1 MRVPET
7 RARPATSRSPL
18 LERYRRI
25 RGATGDLCRPL
36 AVEDQVVQS
45 MPDASPTKWHLA
57 HTTWFFE
64 EFVLRAADPATP
76 PWNEAFRTLFNSYY
90 NSVGAFHPR
99 AARGVLSR
107 PTVAEVLEYR
117 ARVDARMEAALA
129 AGALPDGVAD
139 IVLLGFAHEEQH
151 QELLL
156 TDILHAFS
164 CNPLRPA
171 YAPPVDGAGCAGTD
185 RARIGHA
192 PTSRSGEFARFDG
205 GIARVGH
212 AGTGFAFDNEGPAHD
227 VLLQPF
233 ALALRPTTNAEYRAF
248 VQAGGYRDPS
258 SWLSDGWALVEREGW
273 RHPLYWSDGLHS
285 QFSLHGE
292 VDLVESDPVCHLSYF
307 EADAFARW
315 AGARLPTEHE
325 WETAAR
331 DTPAAGN
338 FQESGRLLPAAA
350 PHEATKPAQLFGDV
364 WEWTRS
370 PYVPYPGFRAEND
383 GLGEYNG
390 KFMVQQLVLR
400 GGSALTPQAH
410 VRATYRNFF
419 PPAARWQMS
428 GIRLAQDL

>member
-1 MRVPET
+1 V
-7 RARPATSRSPL
+7 
-18 LERYRRI
+18 
-25 RGATGDLCRPL
+25 DLCRPL
-36 AVEDQVVQS
+36 AIEDQVVQS

-64 EFVLRAADPATP
+64 EFVLRATDPTAP

-117 ARVDARMEAALA
+117 SRVDARMEVALA
-129 AGALPDGVAD
+129 SGELPDRIAE
-139 IVLLGFAHEEQH
+139 IVSLGFAHEEQH

-171 YAPPVDGAGCAGTD
+171 YAPATDGAR
-185 RARIGHA
+185 RAPGDHA
-192 PTSRSGEFARFDG
+192 PTSRAGDFARFAG
-205 GIARVGH
+205 GIVSVGH
-212 AGTGFAFDNEGPAHD
+212 AGPGFAFDNEGPAHD
-227 VLLQPF
+227 VLLQPH

-258 SWLSDGWALVEREGW
+258 LWLSDGWALVEREGW

-292 VDLVESDPVCHLSYF
+292 VELLELDPVCHVSYF

-325 WETAAR
+325 WERVAR
-331 DTPAAGN
+331 DAPVAGN
-338 FQESGRLLPAAA
+338 FRESGRLQPSAA
-350 PHEATKPAQLFGDV
+350 PHAATTPAQLFGDV

-400 GGSALTPQAH
+400 GGSALTPSAH